1 MIDPDDRERAALGA
15 GLKNIAEVMA
25 EIGWSVRLNEL
36 TKTQV
41 MTLVEVAVDGFCE
54 AMRASAPQS
63 EIQVP
68 FP

>member
-1 MIDPDDRERAALGA
+1 MIDPDDRERAALAA
-15 GLKNIAEVMA
+15 GLKNLAEVMA

-36 TKTQV
+36 TEIQV
-41 MTLVEVAVDGFCE
+41 KTLVEVAMDGFCE

-68 FP
+68 F